1 MVDSK
6 SKHPDEQGAAPVEFG
21 IRFAGSKMFTQ
32 IFQDGMGL
40 VEETAAYLDGK
51 GRQDAKRLDRHA
63 SIAYATESMRL
74 TTRLMQLASWLLL
87 QRAVGEGE
95 MTPEEA
101 EREKHRASLGDV
113 SHTISKR
120 SERVLPEDLKDL
132 ITRSIRLYERIT
144 KLDEMLRNNGEPR
157 EPANNPL
164 NDQMDKLQAA
174 FGQKR

>member
-113 SHTISKR
+113 SHSISKR

-157 EPANNPL
+157 EPASNPL